1 MSPRFLRAIFCG
13 RRAIILADMSF
24 VSSPTSTPSDAPEA
38 RRYNRIRRWLGV
50 ADFLV
55 GLVFM
60 IILLT
65 TGWSGWLRDLAY
77 LWGFQNYT
85 LALFLYVLLLLVIGK
100 TLGFGL
106 DYYGFRLEREFQL
119 SNQRL
124 RAWIWD
130 EAKGFL
136 GGL

>member
-1 MSPRFLRAIFCG
+1 
-13 RRAIILADMSF
+13 MSF
-24 VSSPTSTPSDAPEA
+24 VSSTTSTPSDSPEA
-38 RRYNRIRRWLGV
+38 RRYNRIRRWLGI

-55 GLVFM
+55 GLLFM

-85 LALFLYVLLLLVIGK
+85 LAIFLYLLLLLAIGK
-100 TLGFGL
+100 MLGFGL

-130 EAKGFL
+130 EVKGFL
-136 GGL
+136 VGLILAAIVVELLYPRSIGG